1 MTDRGS
7 HGPPRGRG
15 SVNAQ
20 RARGSHAPSY
30 SFYDGDRRQFFDGP
44 PPSAQVT
51 RGRGGPPPRGYPPP
65 NSSQP
70 HELRKENPSP
80 ERNMSERAR
89 QKKSHPMNKPIF
101 DLSKDIS
108 KLSINRIVK
117 IPSRPDHGGTAGRKV
132 TVTANCWD
140 FQFLP
145 KTVYMYFLEAST
157 VYRVNANDGTKTEI
171 RMPSKEKQALIQQVV
186 DSFTDPIIYDGGHA
200 VYSESPLPGINT
212 DAVEKEINIKD
223 PLGRDQLLL
232 SYRIMEVQKVST
244 ADINHFVTS
253 PKATSLNMPQESIRL
268 LDCILKTVSKQSFVS
283 LGRSALFHDKPVRVV
298 TDKLFTI
305 HKGFITSVRPQ
316 WKVRINLDMTC
327 KAFFTAGN
335 LADVM
340 YEKYG
345 DNMARCS
352 TQMAYDLRRIRVE
365 TDKFYKSDKGN
376 AYSRR
381 FTIHGISSLP
391 ANQLIIE
398 ERKQSVAAYF
408 YEHHQ
413 IKLKYPDL
421 PCVKVMWI
429 YCCIPQVDLKREVYM
444 PMELLN
450 ILPFQAPNATK
461 ADVASEV
468 IRCAAVRPQERF
480 QELQNFSSSMLKS
493 HPLIKQFGLTVQ
505 SRPIDVSARVIQPPS
520 AAFGRSGVVSL
531 KPGNWTS
538 PGFHDPAGRGAELLW
553 AILCVPPDR
562 RSQAHVQ
569 KVMRE
574 LPRAADRVGIRLSP
588 QPHLSHC
595 PIGELNRRFE
605 EFSRRGCAFLLL
617 ILYDEHAYPAIKRLS
632 DLQMGIR
639 TQCVRG
645 RTLDKPNVFPNL
657 LLKLNGKLGGVN
669 WQIPDLIRN
678 SNELL
683 MVFGADVTHP
693 APTQTQQVRKSV
705 AAVIGSISPD
715 LMRYGVVVRQQ
726 ATSEKGNKTAREIID
741 DMRLIVKELLLLYLG
756 NTNGRFPTRMIF
768 YRDGV
773 SEGQFENVL
782 VEELAAIQRACSDVR
797 SGEEPAI
804 TYIVVQ
810 KRHHIRFKPSDPR
823 ARNVEP
829 GTVVDTE
836 ITHPREFDFYLC
848 SQDGIQ
854 GTSKPAHY
862 HVLYDDSNWTSDAL
876 QMFTYYLCY
885 AYMRCS
891 RSVSYP
897 APTYYSHLAAFRARD
912 WLSGLDQPSV
922 LLDGGGRFKIHASQ
936 IDGMF
941 YL

>member
-1 MTDRGS
+1 MSDRGFY
-7 HGPPRGRG
+7 GPPRGRG
-15 SVNAQ
+15 SSTG
-20 RARGSHAPSY
+20 RGAPRGPHGPSY
-30 SFYDGDRRQFFDGP
+30 SIYDGVHHQFYDGP
-44 PPSAQVT
+44 PPSAQGA
-51 RGRGGPPPRGYPPP
+51 RSRYGPPSEGYPSSNSRFHAPP
-65 NSSQP
+65 GQNVAYSS
-70 HELRKENPSP
+70 
-80 ERNMSERAR
+80 SETISEAAR
-89 QKKSHPMNKPIF
+89 QKKSHPIKRQIC
-101 DLSKDIS
+101 DLSEDIS
-108 KLSINRIVK
+108 KLSIDKVVRI
-117 IPSRPDHGGTAGRKV
+117 PNRPDRGGTVGRKV
-132 TVTANCWD
+132 TVTSNCWD
-140 FQFLP
+140 LAFLP
-145 KTVYMYFLEAST
+145 KTVYLYFLEASV
-157 VYRVNANDGTKTEI
+157 VYRVGADEGSKTEI
-171 RMPSKEKQALIQQVV
+171 RMPPKEKRALIQQVV
-186 DSFTDPIIYDGGHA
+186 DSFPESIIYDGGHS
-200 VYSESPLPGINT
+200 VYSESPLPGITT
-212 DAVEKEINIKD
+212 DPVEKEIDIKD
-223 PLGRDQLLL
+223 PLGRDRLLL
-232 SYRIMEVQKVST
+232 TYRVMEVQKVST
-244 ADINHFVTS
+244 ADINHFITS

-268 LDCILKTVSKQSFVS
+268 LDCILKTVSKQAFVS
-283 LGRSALFHDKPVRVV
+283 LGRSALFYDRPVKVV
-298 TDKLFTI
+298 ADKLFTI

-316 WKVRINLDMTC
+316 WKVRVNLDMTC

-352 TQMAYDLRRIRVE
+352 SQMAQDLRRIRVE
-365 TDKFYKSDKGN
+365 TDKFYKNENGD

-381 FTIHGISSLP
+381 FTVHGISSVSADKLM
-391 ANQLIIE
+391 IE

-408 YEHHQ
+408 AEHHH

-421 PCVKVMWI
+421 PCVKVD
-429 YCCIPQVDLKREVYM
+429 QKREVYM
-444 PMELLN
+444 PMEVLN
-450 ILPFQAPNATK
+450 ILPFQAPNASK

-480 QELQNFSSSMLKS
+480 QELQTFSNSMLKS
-493 HPLIKQFGLTVQ
+493 HPLIKQFGLAVQ
-505 SRPIDVSARVIQPPS
+505 SRPVDVSARVLQPPS
-520 AAFGRSGVVSL
+520 AAFGRSRVIPL
-531 KPGNWTS
+531 KAGSWTS
-538 PGFHDPAGRGAELLW
+538 PGFYDPAGHGVELLW

-562 RSQAHVQ
+562 RSQGHVQ
-569 KVMRE
+569 KVIHE
-574 LPRAADRVGIRLSP
+574 LPRAADRVGIRLSSR
-588 QPHLSHC
+588 PHISQC
-595 PIGELNRRFE
+595 PLGELNRKFD
-605 EFSRRGCAFLLL
+605 EFSRQGCAFLLL

-632 DLQMGIR
+632 DLQIGIR
-639 TQCVRG
+639 TQCVRS

-657 LLKLNGKLGGVN
+657 LLKINGKLGGVN
-669 WQIPDLIRN
+669 WQIPDLIKN
-678 SNELL
+678 SDELM

-693 APTQTQQVRKSV
+693 AQTQQVRKSV
-705 AAVIGSISPD
+705 AAVIGSVSPD
-715 LMRYGVVVRQQ
+715 LMRYGVVIRQQ
-726 ATSEKGNKTAREIID
+726 ATTEKGNKAAREIID
-741 DMRLIVKELLLLYLG
+741 DMRLIVKELLQLYLR

-797 SGEEPAI
+797 PGEEPAI

-862 HVLYDDSNWTSDAL
+862 HVLYDDSNWSSDAL
-876 QMFTYYLCY
+876 QMFTYHLCY
-885 AYMRCS
+885 TYMRCS

-912 WLSGLDQPSV
+912 WLSGVDQPAV
-922 LLDGGGRFKIHASQ
+922 LLDSGRFKVHASQ
-936 IDGMF
+936 VDGMF

>member
-1 MTDRGS
+1 MSERGFY
-7 HGPPRGRG
+7 GPPRGRG
-15 SVNAQ
+15 SSAGRGAPRGPQ
-20 RARGSHAPSY
+20 RPSY
-30 SFYDGDRRQFFDGP
+30 STP
-44 PPSAQVT
+44 PPSAQGS
-51 RGRGGPPPRGYPPP
+51 RGRNGLPSGGYPSS
-65 NSSQP
+65 NSSRFHAPPEQSAAYSSS
-70 HELRKENPSP
+70 ENFP
-80 ERNMSERAR
+80 EAAR
-89 QKKSHPMNKPIF
+89 QKKSHPIKEKMC
-101 DLSKDIS
+101 DLSEDIS
-108 KLSINRIVK
+108 KLSIDKVVRI
-117 IPSRPDHGGTAGRKV
+117 PNRPDRGGTVGRKV
-132 TVTANCWD
+132 TVTSNCWD
-140 FQFLP
+140 LAFLP
-145 KTVYMYFLEAST
+145 KTVHLYFLEASA
-157 VYRVNANDGTKTEI
+157 VYRVGVDEGSKTEI
-171 RMPSKEKQALIQQVV
+171 RMPPKEKRALIQQVV
-186 DSFTDPIIYDGGHA
+186 DSFPESIIYDGGNS
-200 VYSESPLPGINT
+200 VYSESPLPGITT
-212 DAVEKEINIKD
+212 DPVEKEIEIKD
-223 PLGRDQLLL
+223 PLGRDRLLL
-232 SYRIMEVQKVST
+232 SYRVMEVQKVST
-244 ADINHFVTS
+244 ADINHFISS

-283 LGRSALFHDKPVRVV
+283 LGRSALFYEKPVRVIA
-298 TDKLFTI
+298 DKLFTI

-316 WKVRINLDMTC
+316 WKVRVNLDMTC

-352 TQMAYDLRRIRVE
+352 LQMANDLRRIRVE
-365 TDKFYKSDKGN
+365 TDKFYKSDNGH

-381 FTIHGISSLP
+381 FTVHGISSVP
-391 ANQLIIE
+391 ADKLMIE

-408 YEHHQ
+408 DEHHH

-421 PCVKVMWI
+421 PCIKVD
-429 YCCIPQVDLKREVYM
+429 QKREVYM

-450 ILPFQAPNATK
+450 ILPFQAPNASK

-480 QELQNFSSSMLKS
+480 QELQTFSNSMLKS
-493 HPLIKQFGLTVQ
+493 HPLIKQFGLTLQ
-505 SRPIDVSARVIQPPS
+505 SRPVDVSARVLQPPS
-520 AAFGRSGVVSL
+520 AAFDRSRVIPL
-531 KPGNWTS
+531 KPGSWTS
-538 PGFHDPAGRGAELLW
+538 PGFYDPAGHGVELLW

-562 RSQAHVQ
+562 RSQGHVQ
-569 KVMRE
+569 KVIHE
-574 LPRAADRVGIRLSP
+574 LPRAAERVGIRLSSR
-588 QPHLSHC
+588 PHLSQC
-595 PIGELNRRFE
+595 PMGELNRKFD
-605 EFSRRGCAFLLL
+605 EFSRQGCAFLLL

-632 DLQMGIR
+632 DLQIGIR
-639 TQCVRG
+639 TQCVRS

-657 LLKLNGKLGGVN
+657 LLKINGKLGGIN
-669 WQIPDLIRN
+669 WQIPDLIKN
-678 SNELL
+678 GDELI

-693 APTQTQQVRKSV
+693 APTQQIRKSV
-705 AAVIGSISPD
+705 AAVIGSVSPD
-715 LMRYGVVVRQQ
+715 LMRYGVVIRQQ
-726 ATSEKGNKTAREIID
+726 ATTEKGNKAAREIID
-741 DMRLIVKELLLLYLG
+741 DMRLIVKELLQLYLR

-797 SGEEPAI
+797 PGEEPAI

-876 QMFTYYLCY
+876 QMFTYHLCY
-885 AYMRCS
+885 AYMRCT

-912 WLSGLDQPSV
+912 WLSGLDQPAV
-922 LLDGGGRFKIHASQ
+922 LLDSGRFRVHTSQ
-936 IDGMF
+936 VDGMF